1 MFGVVVLLLPVLR
14 STAPE
19 AGQLDIDTLAFELH
33 RDDDWQWR
41 LIDED
46 ERTLAVSGSSYE
58 TREDAIERARD
69 TVAGSSII
77 EIDEVAFEFHEQE
90 SGWGWRL
97 VDEHGSPLVESVE
110 PRETRQAAREEM
122 LAVKDHTR
130 DGKTVVTW

>member
-1 MFGVVVLLLPVLR
+1 MTTLKENAPDAEVLEIE
-14 STAPE
+14 TA
-19 AGQLDIDTLAFELH
+19 AFEIY
-33 RDDDWQWR
+33 RTDAGEYAWR

-97 VDEHGSPLVESVE
+97 VDEHGSPLAESVE

-122 LAVKDHTR
+122 LAVKDHAP
-130 DGKTVVTW
+130 DGETVVTW

>member
-1 MFGVVVLLLPVLR
+1 VLALSDLGEEL
-14 STAPE
+14 
-19 AGQLDIDTLAFELH
+19 FES
-33 RDDDWQWR
+33 DGTWQWR
-41 LIDED
+41 LIDRD

-58 TREDAIERARD
+58 TREDAEDAIEWARD

-97 VDEHGSPLVESVE
+97 VDEHGSPLAESVE

-122 LAVKDHTR
+122 LAVRDRAR
-130 DGKTVVTW
+130 DGETVVTW

>member
-1 MFGVVVLLLPVLR
+1 MTTLKENAPDAEVLEIE
-14 STAPE
+14 TA
-19 AGQLDIDTLAFELH
+19 AFEIY
-33 RDDDWQWR
+33 RTDAGEYAWR

-58 TREDAIERARD
+58 TREEAEDAIERARD

-77 EIDEVAFEFHEQE
+77 EIDKVAFEFHEQE

-97 VDEHGSPLVESVE
+97 VDEHGSPLAESVE

-122 LAVKDHTR
+122 LAGKDHAP
-130 DGKTVVTW
+130 DGETVVTW